1 MVQPPCNTVFKCL
14 KKLNVELQN
23 DAAIPLLGI
32 HPEKT
37 VITKDTH
44 APMFNAAL
52 VTLARTCNDRALMSW
67 LDQSLDAG
75 CLGKQVLVTE
85 AALCS

>member
-1 MVQPPCNTVFKCL
+1 MENGMRFL
-14 KKLNVELQN
+14 KNLGLKETY
-23 DAAIPLLGI
+23 DPLLCI

>member
-1 MVQPPCNTVFKCL
+1 MVQPPCNTVFRCL
-14 KKLNVELQN
+14 RKLNAELPN

-32 HPEKT
+32 YPEKT

-44 APMFNAAL
+44 TPMFNTAL
-52 VTLARTCNDRALMSW
+52 VTLAKTYDNRALMSW
-67 LDQSLDAG
+67 LDQLLDAG
-75 CLGKQVLVTE
+75 CPGKQVLVTE